1 MLDFQQQVLIATI
14 FMIVI
19 PMGTFFFTRHYLTEN
34 TYKIEEY
41 YTSVKTKRNKIDMYS
56 TIAAVIAIW
65 FVILMVIIVK
75 NADDWIDTFCR
86 NRGDQIYAEEDV
98 PESWLEDENDKK
110 DKTNEKLNTEN
121 GNKNG
126 HR

>member
-14 FMIVI
+14 FMIAI
-19 PMGTFFFTRHYLTEN
+19 PMGTFFYTRHYLTEN

-75 NADDWIDTFCR
+75 NADD
-86 NRGDQIYAEEDV
+86 
-98 PESWLEDENDKK
+98 
-110 DKTNEKLNTEN
+110 
-121 GNKNG
+121 
-126 HR
+126 

>member
-14 FMIVI
+14 FMIAI
-19 PMGTFFFTRHYLTEN
+19 PMGTFFYTRHYLTEN
-34 TYKIEEY
+34 TYKFEEY

-75 NADDWIDTFCR
+75 NADD
-86 NRGDQIYAEEDV
+86 
-98 PESWLEDENDKK
+98 
-110 DKTNEKLNTEN
+110 
-121 GNKNG
+121 
-126 HR
+126 